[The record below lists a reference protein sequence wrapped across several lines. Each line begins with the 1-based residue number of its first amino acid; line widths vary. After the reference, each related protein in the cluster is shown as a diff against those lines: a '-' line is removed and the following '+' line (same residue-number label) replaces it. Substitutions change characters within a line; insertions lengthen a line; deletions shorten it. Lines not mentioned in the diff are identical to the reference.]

1 MMKTTAVLLF
11 SLISS
16 VYAAPAVVWTN
27 GSENKTPLR
36 TSESLSAFELLSNVV
51 NGGKKEEESSLESV
65 VFLIGRGKDGSETF
79 SNLASSGKLPR
90 TQSKYEHADAVHHHV
105 GGIESASSMVRDAKR
120 ANTQQKVLEVNLSEM
135 SGILTSLERPKV
147 ADVEVTQQQVLPLSK
162 TVKKSKKRAREIG
175 ETGIFI
181 VHVHAGSDSEKLD
194 DTIIRAIEH
203 DLVNNVVVAGVRSHE
218 EVKVERNRDAQ
229 RKRGRMLVQQPAA
242 GSGRRLEDENNDD
255 DQQQE
260 AADDEDISGVYY
272 VHMTPNILSGVMFTW
287 LFGVVVW
294 IGISCMGMIAG
305 QDVYVKKMPAIGR
318 EA

>member
-16 VYAAPAVVWTN
+16 VCAAPAVVWTN
-27 GSENKTPLR
+27 GSESKAPIR

-51 NGGKKEEESSLESV
+51 NGGKKEEESSLEGV
-65 VFLIGRGKDGSETF
+65 VFLIGRGPDGSETF

-90 TQSKYEHADAVHHHV
+90 TQAKYEHADAIHHHV

-135 SGILTSLERPKV
+135 SSILTSLERPKV
-147 ADVEVTQQQVLPLSK
+147 AEVEVTQQQVVPLPK
-162 TVKKSKKRAREIG
+162 TVKESKKRAREIG

-181 VHVHAGSDSEKLD
+181 VHVNAGANSKELD
-194 DTIIRAIEH
+194 DAIIRAIEH
-203 DLVNNVVVAGVRSHE
+203 DMVNNVVVAGVRSHE
-218 EVKVERNRDAQ
+218 EVKVERNRQAQ

-255 DQQQE
+255 EQQQE
-260 AADDEDISGVYY
+260 ANDEDISGVYY

-287 LFGVVVW
+287 LFAVVTW
-294 IGISCMGMIAG
+294 IGLSCMGMIAG